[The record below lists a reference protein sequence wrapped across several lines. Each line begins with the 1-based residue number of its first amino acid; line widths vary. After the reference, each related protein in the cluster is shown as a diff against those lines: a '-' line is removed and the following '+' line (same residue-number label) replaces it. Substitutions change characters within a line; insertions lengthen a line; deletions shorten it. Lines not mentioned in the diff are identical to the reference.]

1 MVAKETASASP
12 KDTRFARYAAF
23 CAVWFVLVPLAGAFL
38 IVWVLSISDSSESA
52 GQGIIGALRA
62 FGREQPVPVCIIA
75 FTLIEMILWG
85 QRHAL
90 PGAGL
95 AGVAGRADLPGAV
108 RRKFEDAAGLLDEA
122 ERIFGRRQRDVE
134 RALTASDREDLSSSL
149 EKLRDSMKRDPFDVE
164 EFHSSLSRAENLVD
178 TYLSSWR
185 KSELREY
192 AESIGIAVAVAL
204 LLRAFVVE
212 AFKIPSPS
220 MVPTLQ
226 VGDHIFVNKSAY
238 GPMIPWT
245 STRLFSRL
253 PPHYGDVIVFQFPE
267 KPEQDFIKRVVAL
280 PGDRLEALDGR
291 PIINGWRPPE
301 CKVGVYRH
309 TWGDGSLS
317 QHGGE
322 LFVEYLGSEAFLT
335 FFDHAMSGSAGSDR
349 RSCNRDSECEPGL
362 ACRAH
367 LCGEHQGPYQV
378 KPDEVW
384 VMGDNRNNSHDSRGW
399 WEGKGGGVPFDYI
412 KGRALIIWMSFAP
425 QGIAWDRIG
434 ITVMGKPKIPPEQ
447 AAVLQPAIDKCFR
460 ERPPLSE
467 TTPPQSAP

>member
-1 MVAKETASASP
+1 MLAKETASTNV
-12 KDTRFARYAAF
+12 KDSRFVRYAVF
-23 CAVWFVLVPLAGAFL
+23 CTVWFVAVPLAGAFL
-38 IVWVLSISDSSESA
+38 VVWLLSLPDA
-52 GQGIIGALRA
+52 DPGGHGIIGGLRA

-75 FTLIEMILWG
+75 FTLLEMVLWG

-95 AGVAGRADLPGAV
+95 AGVAGRTDLPGGM
-108 RRKFEDAAGLLDEA
+108 RRKFEDAGGLLDEA
-122 ERIFGRRQRDVE
+122 DRILERRPRDIE
-134 RALTASDREDLSSSL
+134 RALTAKERDDLRASL
-149 EKLRDSMKRDPFDVE
+149 DKLRDSMKRDPFDIE
-164 EFHSSLSRAENLVD
+164 DFNAALGKAEQQVD
-178 TYLSSWR
+178 VYLAGWR

-192 AESIGIAVAVAL
+192 AESIGIAVTVAL

-245 STRLFSRL
+245 STRLLSRL

-280 PGDRLEALDGR
+280 PGDKLEALDGR

-301 CKVGVYRH
+301 CRVGIYKH

-317 QHGGE
+317 QHEGE
-322 LFVEYLGSEAFLT
+322 LFIEYLGGEAFLT
-335 FFDHAMSGSAGSDR
+335 FFDHAMSPSSSASER
-349 RSCNRDSECEPGL
+349 RSCSRDSECEPGL
-362 ACRAH
+362 QCRAH
-367 LCGEHQGPYQV
+367 LCGEYQGPYQV
-378 KPDEVW
+378 KAGEVW

-399 WEGKGGGVPFDYI
+399 WEGKGGGVPFDFI

-434 ITVMGKPKIPPEQ
+434 ITVMGKPKIPPDQ
-447 AAVLQPAIDKCFR
+447 AAFLQPSIDKCFKDH
-460 ERPPLSE
+460 PPPSE
-467 TTPPQSAP
+467 TTPPRAGQ